1 MQKAKDRRLPETQTL
16 PSLVYFQDE
25 VPKIEQLG
33 FGTFH
38 DYTRALEVQ
47 IKIVLCKLPVDVSG
61 PVLKHNSGLDGRP
74 CYLRP
79 GERRNR
85 QTLACNYFEEYAKMY
100 QVKLH
105 VQKLAFFLTISDLQI
120 GVRVRLRVRVFRSEH
135 AL

>member
-25 VPKIEQLG
+25 APKIEQLG
-33 FGTFH
+33 FETFH

-61 PVLKHNSGLDGRP
+61 PVLKHNSGLDERP

-85 QTLACNYFEEYAKMY
+85 QTLACN
-100 QVKLH
+100 
-105 VQKLAFFLTISDLQI
+105 
-120 GVRVRLRVRVFRSEH
+120 
-135 AL
+135 

>member
-1 MQKAKDRRLPETQTL
+1 MPETQTL

-25 VPKIEQLG
+25 AQKIEQLG

-47 IKIVLCKLPVDVSG
+47 IQIVLCKLPVDVSG
-61 PVLKHNSGLDGRP
+61 PVLKHNSGLDGHP

-79 GERRNR
+79 GKRRNR
-85 QTLACNYFEEYAKMY
+85 QTLVCNYFEEYAKMY

-105 VQKLAFFLTISDLQI
+105 VQKHAFFLTISDLQI
-120 GVRVRLRVRVFRSEH
+120 GVRVRLRLRVFRSEH